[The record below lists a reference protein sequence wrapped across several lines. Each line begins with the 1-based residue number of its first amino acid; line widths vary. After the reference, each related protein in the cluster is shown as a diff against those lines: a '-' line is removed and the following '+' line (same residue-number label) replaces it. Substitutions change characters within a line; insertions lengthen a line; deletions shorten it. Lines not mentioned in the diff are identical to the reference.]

1 MTVKFDPILGKLR
14 ESDGISSSQSAQ
26 LAKAVYTAF
35 ISQSSTSA
43 PTASVLVNTLG
54 TVAWA
59 RTGTGTYTMTC
70 TGAFTTGKTIPLSDV
85 YYDAAGNKMTL
96 ERTSAN
102 VMTLKTYAAA
112 DIDTLADG
120 VITNQ
125 FVNVEV
131 YS

>member
-1 MTVKFDPILGKLR
+1 MGHKYDRFLGKIR
-14 ESDGISSSQSAQ
+14 ESDSLSVNESAQ

-35 ISQSSTSA
+35 LSQSSTSA
-43 PTASVLVNTLG
+43 PTATVLLNTIG
-54 TVAWA
+54 TITWA

-70 TGAFTTGKTIPLSDV
+70 TGAFTNNKTVPISDV
-85 YYDAAGNKMTL
+85 YFDAAGNKMTL

-112 DIDTLADG
+112 DTETLADG
-120 VITNQ
+120 VLSNQ
-125 FVNVEV
+125 FFNVEV